1 MSFIKDYNVLTTLLM
16 HNMYEMIM
24 FDVRPVY
31 PTYVQEIDR
40 KKYIQLSLLKDGRG
54 KKLRADLMP
63 VTIHHFP
70 LSAFKYAVTNLL
82 Y

>member
-1 MSFIKDYNVLTTLLM
+1 M
-16 HNMYEMIM
+16 HNMYKMIM
-24 FDVRPVY
+24 SDVCPVY

-40 KKYIQLSLLKDGRG
+40 INIQLSFVKDGRG

-70 LSAFKYAVTNLL
+70 LSAFKYAVVNLL